1 MLKASFIQGRVAPGA
16 VYVDTPID
24 VIPLFQR
31 GGTIIPTWERVR
43 RASSLMFQDPITLY
57 IAINSNVTFLLL

>member
-1 MLKASFIQGRVAPGA
+1 MLNVSFYQARVAPGA

-24 VIPLFQR
+24 TIPLFQQ

-43 RASSLMFQDPITLY
+43 RASSLMLQDPITLY
-57 IAINSNVTFLLL
+57 IAINLNV